1 MDEIVTPG
9 LIAPQETTTTT
20 TDMLAMSLQ
29 QTVRNAAELGWS
41 IAELLGRCFAL
52 KEEKEKAPAID
63 WSGDKPVIL
72 QGIPTPRVKIRALG
86 EHMLYLA
93 DTLHVSSCVID
104 HDPDPDNG
112 KRYIDVIRANVKLLT
127 RSGFDPAIDGP
138 FEQIRGNINERL
150 FFWDLKIHDALQD
163 RPAVVHKA
171 YLVGYSLSTLRWC
184 FGLQDKLLDDT
195 LMGKVLHEYIP
206 ALGPHVSQFTTG
218 GLVCSVEPWW
228 KAISSQQVKP
238 GPGGPEGLAPSELQR
253 QGHIWYS
260 LVTGESDALSYV
272 DPSIRSR
279 PYLSQV
285 LPVIW
290 PLLLIGGFILLLIIA
305 LVVIVILLFHNVVI
319 VGITAVG
326 GFLTTLGI
334 AQTLGNN
341 AGNIVQKA
349 VADATATLKGSYLDQ
364 VWNSTQQKAVNQA
377 VYIPPAGIDQNRKPV
392 QNPPAK

>member
-1 MDEIVTPG
+1 MDETVTPE
-9 LIAPQETTTTT
+9 LVVPQETTTTT
-20 TDMLAMSLQ
+20 TDMPAMSLQ
-29 QTVRNAAELGWS
+29 QTVRNAAEFGWS

-52 KEEKEKAPAID
+52 EEEQEKTPVID
-63 WSGDKPVIL
+63 WSSGKLVTL
-72 QGIPTPRVKIRALG
+72 QGTLNPPEKLRALA
-86 EHMLYLA
+86 EHLLYLA
-93 DTLHVSSCVID
+93 DTLYVSSCIID

-112 KRYIDVIRANVKLLT
+112 KRYIDVIRTNVKLLS
-127 RSGFDPAIDGP
+127 RSGFDPARDGS
-138 FEQIRGNINERL
+138 FEQIRGKINERL

-171 YLVGYSLSTLRWC
+171 YLVGYSLGTLRWC
-184 FGLQDKLLDDT
+184 FGLQNKLFDDT

-206 ALGPHVSQFTTG
+206 ALGPYVSQFTTG
-218 GLVCSVEPWW
+218 GLVYSVEPWW

-272 DPSIRSR
+272 DPSIKSR

-290 PLLLIGGFILLLIIA
+290 PFFVIGGLILLVVIA
-305 LVVIVILLFHNVVI
+305 LVVIVILLNQNVVI
-319 VGITAVG
+319 KGIAAAAG
-326 GFLTTLGI
+326 LLTTLGI
-334 AQTLGNN
+334 AQILGNN

-349 VADATATLKGSYLDQ
+349 VTDATASIKGSYLDQ
-364 VWNSTQQKAVNQA
+364 IWNSTLQKAVNQGI
-377 VYIPPAGIDQNRKPV
+377 YIPPAGVNQNQKTG
-392 QNPPAK
+392 QNPSVK

>member
-1 MDEIVTPG
+1 MNETVTPG
-9 LIAPQETTTTT
+9 LVALQETPTTITNVP
-20 TDMLAMSLQ
+20 AMSLQ
-29 QTVRNAAELGWS
+29 QTVHNAAELGWS

-52 KEEKEKAPAID
+52 KEEKEKTLAID
-63 WSGDKPVIL
+63 WSSGKPVIL
-72 QGIPTPRVKIRALG
+72 QGILTPREKIRALV

-93 DTLHVSSCVID
+93 DTLYVSSCVID

-112 KRYIDVIRANVKLLT
+112 KRYIDVIRANVKLLSK
-127 RSGFDPAIDGP
+127 SGFDPARDGT

-218 GLVCSVEPWW
+218 GLVGSVEPWW

-238 GPGGPEGLAPSELQR
+238 GPGGPEGLASSELQR

-279 PYLSQV
+279 SYLAQV
-285 LPVIW
+285 LQVIW
-290 PLLLIGGFILLLIIA
+290 PLLLIGGLILLVVIA
-305 LVVIVILLFHNVVI
+305 LVVIVILLYHNIFI

-326 GFLTTLGI
+326 GLLTTLGI

-349 VADATATLKGSYLDQ
+349 VADATATIKGSYLDQ
-364 VWNSTQQKAVNQA
+364 IWNSTQQKAVNQA
-377 VYIPPAGIDQNRKPV
+377 IYIPPASVDQNQKAV